1 MGGPSVEKNISAR
14 WESMFNNNRQA
25 QSDGVNTKMVIKGA
39 IWDMDGVLVDSGP
52 FHLEAWQVT
61 LRKAGM
67 ELTADQFNTLF
78 GMDNR
83 RMMTILLG
91 HPPREEFLTKISAE
105 KEVLYRSLL
114 HGKAVPYPG
123 VMLWLKHFRSKGV
136 RQALASSAPPENV
149 EALVRE
155 LGLSNFMEYS
165 LSALGEGLPG
175 KPSPAI
181 FLRAAELLNLPVES
195 CVVFEDSIAGV
206 EAAKSGGFYCVA
218 ITSTNPREKL
228 TQADWIIDRFS
239 DLPADL
245 FQYKD

>member
-1 MGGPSVEKNISAR
+1 MSD
-14 WESMFNNNRQA
+14 NNLHIQP
-25 QSDGVNTKMVIKGA
+25 DGAKTKKLIKGA

-52 FHLEAWQVT
+52 FHLKAWQLT
-61 LRKAGM
+61 LRKYGM
-67 ELTADQFNTLF
+67 DITAAQFNTLF

-91 HPPREEFLTKISAE
+91 HSPQEEFLAKISTE
-105 KEVLYRSLL
+105 KEALYRSLL
-114 HGKAVPYPG
+114 HGKAEPFPG
-123 VMLWLKHFRSKGV
+123 VMSWLENFRSKHV
-136 RQALASSAPPENV
+136 RQVLASSAPPANV
-149 EALVRE
+149 EALVKE
-155 LGLSNFMEYS
+155 LELTGFMEHS
-165 LSALGEGLPG
+165 LSALEEGLPG

-181 FLRAAELLNLPVES
+181 FLRAAELLNLPIET

-228 TQADWIIDRFS
+228 TRADWIIDRFS

-245 FQYKD
+245 FQYEN